1 MEIKDIINQRKEE
14 LNLTFADIA
23 KACNVSEATV
33 SRWASGEIG
42 DMRRSRIASLAKILK
57 ISPSL
62 LIGDLDDEQVLI
74 PLSIPTKVVRIP
86 IYANASC
93 GTGSFVDDDIIE
105 IISLPIDLFKN
116 PNLNMFGQYAE
127 GDSMIG
133 VGINDGD
140 LIIFEDT
147 NLLENGQIGCFCI
160 EDNIAT
166 CKRFSI
172 DSKKNIFLLSANE
185 KYPPIPI
192 SIENDCFR
200 VVGRFIT
207 KISKEK

>member
-74 PLSIPTKVVRIP
+74 PLSIF
-86 IYANASC
+86 IY
-93 GTGSFVDDDIIE
+93 I
-105 IISLPIDLFKN
+105 
-116 PNLNMFGQYAE
+116 
-127 GDSMIG
+127 
-133 VGINDGD
+133 
-140 LIIFEDT
+140 
-147 NLLENGQIGCFCI
+147 
-160 EDNIAT
+160 
-166 CKRFSI
+166 
-172 DSKKNIFLLSANE
+172 
-185 KYPPIPI
+185 
-192 SIENDCFR
+192 
-200 VVGRFIT
+200 
-207 KISKEK
+207 